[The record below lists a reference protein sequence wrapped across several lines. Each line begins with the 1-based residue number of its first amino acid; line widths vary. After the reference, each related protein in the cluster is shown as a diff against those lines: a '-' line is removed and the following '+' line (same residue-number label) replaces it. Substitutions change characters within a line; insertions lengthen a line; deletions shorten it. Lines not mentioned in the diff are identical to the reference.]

1 MKGLTSLLTYLF
13 FTLRRY
19 TGELEVLCGVKSAE
33 MAMSHS
39 AYDKSSW
46 HEEKEAKGLRR
57 MSIFRKSSKAAQSV
71 PTSEQD
77 AEAEDSTFNPLA
89 TAY

>member
-1 MKGLTSLLTYLF
+1 MFVVNASGD
-13 FTLRRY
+13 
-19 TGELEVLCGVKSAE
+19 LEVLCGVKSAE
-33 MAMSHS
+33 MAMSNS

-57 MSIFRKSSKAAQSV
+57 MSIFRKSSSKTAQPAPQTV
-71 PTSEQD
+71 PTSEME
-77 AEAEDSTFNPLA
+77 AEAVDDTFNPLA